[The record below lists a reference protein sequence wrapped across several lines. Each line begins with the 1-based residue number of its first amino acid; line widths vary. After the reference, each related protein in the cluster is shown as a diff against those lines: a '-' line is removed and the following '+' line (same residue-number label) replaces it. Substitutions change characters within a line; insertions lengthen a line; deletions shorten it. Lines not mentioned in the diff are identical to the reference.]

1 MALSGPSAAPGR
13 KLLASIEDVA
23 PTMLY
28 LLGEPVPTALE
39 GRVLEE
45 AIDGSL
51 LDARPPEYR
60 DATDVPAPTAGGVP
74 PAGDLEERL
83 RGLGYLE

>member
-1 MALSGPSAAPGR
+1 V
-13 KLLASIEDVA
+13 LASIQDVA
-23 PTMLY
+23 PTILY

-45 AIDGSL
+45 AVDGSL

-60 DATDVPAPTAGGVP
+60 DATDVAVATAGGAP